1 MNKNLTH
8 AASVQ
13 QDLEDLRGLD
23 LSAEVLMGQRDLT
36 VPQHFKKAQWCLIK
50 DSLSPLLQ
58 QNAGKANLRHR
69 YAAVH

>member
-8 AASVQ
+8 AASVR
-13 QDLEDLRGLD
+13 QDLRDLRGLD

-36 VPQHFKKAQWCLIK
+36 LPRSFKKLNDALLKIHYCRF
-50 DSLSPLLQ
+50 LQ
-58 QNAGKANLRHR
+58 QNAGKVNLRHR